1 MRKYGYLAENADFIV
16 ADGKNEE
23 EAKVSRIRD
32 VPSVSQRTYKS
43 YKRVRSSNQRQA
55 LEEVDGLTRY

>member
-1 MRKYGYLAENADFIV
+1 LRKYGYLAENADFIV

-32 VPSVSQRTYKS
+32 GTISEPTHLQELQKS
-43 YKRVRSSNQRQA
+43 KVI
-55 LEEVDGLTRY
+55 